1 MKTKDYI
8 KKFRMDEENFEFD
21 RNEFLKELNKEFLD
35 RLELTQ
41 KYRELSKMDFPFK
54 VFQEIV
60 KEMQSKFWAISNKK
74 VGKPLTPELFS
85 AFYAYAVIPAR
96 EKYFPNEHAEIL
108 KRREEIKK
116 KQEEKERKAKETA
129 EKEMAY
135 DYELV
140 MGPEN

>member
-41 KYRELSKMDFPFK
+41 KYRELNKMDFPFK

-116 KQEEKERKAKETA
+116 KQEERGRKAKETA

-135 DYELV
+135 DYDYD
-140 MGPEN
+140 

>member
-21 RNEFLKELNKEFLD
+21 RDEFLKELNKEFLD

-41 KYRELSKMDFPFK
+41 KYRELNKMDFPFK

-96 EKYFPNEHAEIL
+96 EKYFPKEHAEIS

-116 KQEEKERKAKETA
+116 RQEERERKAKEAA
-129 EKEMAY
+129 EMRMAY
-135 DYELV
+135 DYDYD
-140 MGPEN
+140 